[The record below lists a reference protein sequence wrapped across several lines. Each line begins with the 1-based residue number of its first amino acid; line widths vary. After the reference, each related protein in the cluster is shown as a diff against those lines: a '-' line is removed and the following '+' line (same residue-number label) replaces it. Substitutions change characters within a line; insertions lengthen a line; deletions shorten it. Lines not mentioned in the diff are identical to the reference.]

1 MNQAQ
6 FQFVCIKGNL
16 ILVDEF
22 EDCNSIRLN
31 VSILLNSVFLDLI
44 IAQFNVGIVSIVS
57 MQTWSI

>member
-1 MNQAQ
+1 M
-6 FQFVCIKGNL
+6 CIKGNL